1 MFEWY
6 DIREKRPEDH
16 YWVLIAHKDFMTPMK
31 AKYHSDAGG
40 GFSYFAQDKNG
51 NTYEG
56 FCYIFDNKVNYW
68 TDLPELPEDYMEDH
82 KFDDL

>member
-6 DIREKRPEDH
+6 DIREKRPKDH
-16 YWVLIAHKDFMTPMK
+16 DWVLIAHKDFMTPKK
-31 AKYHSDAGG
+31 AKYHSEAGG

-51 NTYEG
+51 NAYEG

-68 TDLPELPEDYMEDH
+68 TDLPELPENYMEDH
-82 KFDDL
+82 ELDS